1 LGKSSA
7 NAGIYLLFFFIG
19 FAVAAQVGGRMLD
32 RIGAKRPVMLGCAI
46 AAVGFYLW
54 AGKATDLSL
63 SAQEWYVVV
72 AGAGMGMM
80 LGPASTDAVNRASRL
95 SYGEAT
101 GITQTVRNYA
111 ASLGLAVLGTI
122 LLDRFRSELT
132 ASFISQGV
140 PATRASQAASTSAQ
154 GGQGGGVG
162 AIPHFARVD
171 FAHATQAV
179 LYVMAGIM
187 ATAALVALLGL
198 RAGAQEEVVE
208 PPDEA
213 AAGPAQASP
222 ASPASP
228 AAPTP

>member
-1 LGKSSA
+1 
-7 NAGIYLLFFFIG
+7 
-19 FAVAAQVGGRMLD
+19 
-32 RIGAKRPVMLGCAI
+32 
-46 AAVGFYLW
+46 
-54 AGKATDLSL
+54 
-63 SAQEWYVVV
+63 VVL

-132 ASFISQGV
+132 ASFIGRGV
-140 PATRASQAASTSAQ
+140 PATRASQAASTAAQ

-171 FAHATQAV
+171 FAHATQSV

-187 ATAALVALLGL
+187 AAAAVVALLGL

-213 AAGPAQASP
+213 PAGPAQASP
-222 ASPASP
+222 ASPAAP
-228 AAPTP
+228 AP